1 MGGADQGVCA
11 CAEQGAERGHTSRQA
26 GVSKA
31 EGAKEGRPGG
41 LAQAAG
47 VSRAEDL
54 GGVG

>member
-54 GGVG
+54 GGVV